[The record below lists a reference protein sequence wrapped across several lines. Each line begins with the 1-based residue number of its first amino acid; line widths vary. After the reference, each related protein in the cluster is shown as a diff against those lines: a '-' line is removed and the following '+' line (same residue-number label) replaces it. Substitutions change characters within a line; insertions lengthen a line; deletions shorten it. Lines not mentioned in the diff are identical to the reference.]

1 MECDVCH
8 NELDN
13 YYCSTNVCKKC
24 CEAGKCSIKYK
35 CEAYSKILEKK
46 WQTINK
52 ELFEKQVK
60 HEQLKEQLENHKIKI
75 TFSADDFPD
84 YCEDCNRAWGDVLD
98 DETYDKEIEKE
109 RKYQKKYK
117 KGLWKDF
124 EEKLFNTFD
133 KEGRHQ
139 LNLYIQKESSEYTV
153 ATLISLR
160 EKLRIKNVLD
170 MKKRE

>member
-1 MECDVCH
+1 MKCEVCH

-24 CEAGKCSIKYK
+24 CEDGKCPIKYK
-35 CEAYSKILEKK
+35 CNTYAKILEKK
-46 WQTINK
+46 WEETNK
-52 ELFEKQVK
+52 KLWEKLIEQ
-60 HEQLKEQLENHKIKI
+60 EQLKKQLELKKIKI
-75 TFSADDFPD
+75 EFSADDLPD
-84 YCEDCNRAWGDVLD
+84 YCEDCKRELGDVIY
-98 DETYDKEIEKE
+98 DEIYDKEIEKE

-133 KEGRHQ
+133 REGRHQ

-160 EKLRIKNVLD
+160 EKLKIKNILD

>member
-1 MECDVCH
+1 MEIKEVESRMMFKCEVCNK
-8 NELDN
+8 NELN
-13 YYCSTNVCKKC
+13 NYCSTNVCKEC
-24 CEAGKCSIKYK
+24 CEDGKCPVKYK
-35 CEAYSKILEKK
+35 CSAYAKILEDM
-46 WQTINK
+46 Q
-52 ELFEKQVK
+52 
-60 HEQLKEQLENHKIKI
+60 EQRKIIIK
-75 TFSADDFPD
+75 FDVDDLPD
-84 YCEDCNRAWGDVLD
+84 YCEDCKRELGDVIY
-98 DETYDKEIEKE
+98 DEIYDKEIEKE

-160 EKLRIKNVLD
+160 EKLRIKNIQEI
-170 MKKRE
+170 KKRE